1 MIIIIP
7 FKHYERFEWI
17 KPNNCGIM
25 DNKHPHIKY
34 YLRQN
39 YHNFEWKD
47 ICSHPAMAEIILKNK
62 DKIVSSIFGNSSLLL
77 TELIVEK
84 FEPTLDNL
92 YYLTMNT
99 NPKLAKLII
108 SQKEFFGEVGWFHV
122 AQNPNT
128 GLTEFIKENY
138 HMVNYEKPFNLYPYP
153 LKRNINPELAELILS
168 DGKITE
174 SLLDNPNPGLTKF
187 LSNLPYY
194 AIGDYNTNPELAPLI
209 IQKNRGWNR
218 IREIYIN
225 SNVGLT
231 EFIINNPPCGR
242 RDWRALSTNNN
253 PKLEK
258 FIYDNLKKID
268 TEDLFNLA
276 ANRYILKGIDR
287 IKLNL

>member
-1 MIIIIP
+1 
-7 FKHYERFEWI
+7 
-17 KPNNCGIM
+17 
-25 DNKHPHIKY
+25 
-34 YLRQN
+34 
-39 YHNFEWKD
+39 
-47 ICSHPAMAEIILKNK
+47 MAEIILKNK